1 MRFILEACFHRATKT
16 PTLVHLKN
24 VFWLDNIPSCLNVKN
39 TQQTSASVKGHD
51 LTPTFTSAQTQFLPE
66 NESRKVKKCSHSQAL
81 SLMTVPRLSFY
92 FQEQETGKH
101 DSMISQNWVQKIRT
115 SKEGFIVCVFDT
127 MAHSDIF
134 HLTQRHFQKI
144 DIVCK
149 RKIDIRK
156 KLQGCQREPGKLH
169 LRACSS
175 SYLHQVDRNMPK
187 EITFFSL

>member
-1 MRFILEACFHRATKT
+1 MF
-16 PTLVHLKN
+16 
-24 VFWLDNIPSCLNVKN
+24 S
-39 TQQTSASVKGHD
+39 
-51 LTPTFTSAQTQFLPE
+51 
-66 NESRKVKKCSHSQAL
+66 L
-81 SLMTVPRLSFY
+81 SSF
-92 FQEQETGKH
+92 EPH
-101 DSMISQNWVQKIRT
+101 DSPQTLFLFSGARNRKTWLHDISELIQIIRT

-149 RKIDIRK
+149 RKIEIRK

-187 EITFFSL
+187 EITFFFTLIVRKNKNYSAQFSGPSVALWLSVIIILQTVIIHEVLINAPGLKLATFMHKVSFGAAEVKLRRVKVRST

>member
-1 MRFILEACFHRATKT
+1 
-16 PTLVHLKN
+16 
-24 VFWLDNIPSCLNVKN
+24 
-39 TQQTSASVKGHD
+39 
-51 LTPTFTSAQTQFLPE
+51 
-66 NESRKVKKCSHSQAL
+66 
-81 SLMTVPRLSFY
+81 
-92 FQEQETGKH
+92 
-101 DSMISQNWVQKIRT
+101 
-115 SKEGFIVCVFDT
+115 

-149 RKIDIRK
+149 RKIEIRK

-187 EITFFSL
+187 EITFFFTLIVRKNKNYSAQFSGPSVAL